1 MRTREVR
8 WGVGVGGVGCRQR
21 GGRPR
26 RLYEDEVTRGSVGR
40 GGGGGGGGVLAGV
53 VVPGPSSEAICQTSI
68 EGAVGREAAI
78 ASLYSTA
85 LAATLSA
92 RSSPPAPMRGKRSTH
107 SGSGCTPSSTESA

>member
-1 MRTREVR
+1 M
-8 WGVGVGGVGCRQR
+8 GCGRRSR
-21 GGRPR
+21 GPR
-26 RLYEDEVTRGSVGR
+26 RLHEVIRGCVRRGG

-53 VVPGPSSEAICQTSI
+53 VVPGPSSEAICHTSI
-68 EGAVGREAAI
+68 DGAVGSEAAI

-107 SGSGCTPSSTESA
+107 SGSGCTPSSVESAWG